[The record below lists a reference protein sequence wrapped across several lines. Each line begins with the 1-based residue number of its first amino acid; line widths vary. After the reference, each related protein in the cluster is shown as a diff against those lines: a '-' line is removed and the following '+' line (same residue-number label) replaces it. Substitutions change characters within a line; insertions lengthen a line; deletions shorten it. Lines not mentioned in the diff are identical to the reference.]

1 MKRTHHA
8 HVAHDRQAYSET
20 QIPHDDI
27 RLPVVARPN
36 ARDQLAHE
44 RVSSRVDTG
53 FRPQRAESAL
63 KSRPS
68 ASQAAGPWARGR
80 MVAEPVQPRAASAE
94 IDVTAAVGA
103 TRRER
108 DARATAA
115 EVVGRP

>member
-53 FRPQRAESAL
+53 FRPQRAESTSECDPA
-63 KSRPS
+63 
-68 ASQAAGPWARGR
+68 ASQAARP
-80 MVAEPVQPRAASAE
+80 
-94 IDVTAAVGA
+94 
-103 TRRER
+103 RER
-108 DARATAA
+108 
-115 EVVGRP
+115 G